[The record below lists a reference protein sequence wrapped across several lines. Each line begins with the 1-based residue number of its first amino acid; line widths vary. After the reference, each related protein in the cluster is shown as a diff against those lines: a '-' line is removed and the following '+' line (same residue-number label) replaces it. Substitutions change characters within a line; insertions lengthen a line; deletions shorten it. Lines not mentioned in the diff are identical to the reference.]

1 MQPPA
6 SRSLDRA
13 PLGLLLSVLLLAAAA
28 AQADPTCPAPPSLTL
43 PRVSSLPAVTT
54 APVEVTTAGA
64 EVTDSGDATLK
75 GPVAVRQGDRTLSS
89 HDATYEAE
97 TATFDA
103 AGSVEYRDPRLH
115 LSGDAATWHTGGG
128 GSFNNAEFEL
138 PARQARGHAASIE
151 FDSDG
156 HLKLTDVDYTA
167 CPVGHRDW
175 FLKAQSIDI
184 DQKAG
189 LGVGRDVELNFKG
202 VPLFY
207 LPVVSFPTSDAR
219 KSGFLFPTIGESSNN
234 GFELAVPYY
243 WNLAP
248 NYDAT
253 LTPGYMSKRGA
264 TFGTEFRFLT
274 SDSRGQF
281 QSDWVPYDASA
292 DRDRSFIRFTEQTD
306 FTSRLRFDT
315 NIAYASDSAYFEDFG
330 VGSESTSVI
339 YLTRAARLTYLDSH
353 WQATGLVEQ
362 WQTIDETVA
371 ATDRPYTRAPQITI
385 RGQFGEGVGPGF
397 DVRGEAV
404 NFTRDTGI
412 QGARYDL
419 EPTASWAFRE
429 PGAFFVSSLG
439 WRATRYAL
447 RDDPGVDDSPAFSAP
462 IAAIDSGLT
471 FERIDGSRLET
482 FEPRALYTYIPY
494 RDQSTVPIFDT
505 GLPDFN
511 LIQLFRSERY
521 VGGDRLGD
529 ANQLAVGATSRLVD
543 AASGSQFLA
552 ATLGEIYYF
561 TPPRVTLPNE
571 PAVVGDTSD
580 VVAQLDVAAYKHWNI
595 DLGEQWDPHAGHAD
609 VSELQLQYRP
619 ANDRVV
625 NVGYRFRRDLLE
637 QLDTS
642 AAWPV
647 ADSWNLYARYVYS
660 LRDRTA
666 TDAFAG
672 FEYRSCCWA
681 LRLVFRHY
689 VSTFTG
695 TRDTSLSLQL
705 ELNGLSSVGQKTGA
719 FLEQSIR
726 GYSATPPQTGL
737 E

>member
-1 MQPPA
+1 M
-6 SRSLDRA
+6 
-13 PLGLLLSVLLLAAAA
+13 LLLAAASA
-28 AQADPTCPAPPSLTL
+28 RADSSCPAPAPAPLTL
-43 PRVSSLPAVTT
+43 PPVSSLAAANA

-64 EVTDSGDATLK
+64 EVTDTGNATLK
-75 GPVAVRQGDRTLSS
+75 GPVNVRQGDRTLSS
-89 HDATYEAE
+89 HDATYDAATE
-97 TATFDA
+97 TFDA
-103 AGSVEYRDPRLH
+103 AGNVEYRDPRVH
-115 LSGDAATWHTGGG
+115 LSGDAATWQTGGG
-128 GSFNNAEFEL
+128 GSFNNAEFDL
-138 PARQARGHAASIE
+138 PARQARGHASSIV
-151 FDSDG
+151 FDPEG
-156 HLKLTDVDYTA
+156 HLVLTGVEYTA

-175 FLKAQSIDI
+175 FLRAQSIDI
-184 DQKAG
+184 DQQAG
-189 LGVGRDVELNFKG
+189 QGVGRDVELNFKG

-219 KSGFLFPTIGESSNN
+219 KSGFLFPTIGDSTNN
-234 GFELAVPYY
+234 GLEVAVPYY

-281 QSDWVPYDASA
+281 DSDWVPYDASA

-306 FTSRLRFDT
+306 FGSRLRFDT
-315 NIAYASDSAYFEDFG
+315 NVAYTSDSAYFEDFG
-330 VGSESTSVI
+330 VGSEATSVI
-339 YLTRAARLTYLDSH
+339 YLTRAARLTYLDSN

-362 WQTIDETVA
+362 WQTIDQTVA
-371 ATDRPYTRAPQITI
+371 LTDRPYTRAPQII
-385 RGQFGEGVGPGF
+385 IHGRWGEDVGPEF

-412 QGARYDL
+412 QGDRYDV
-419 EPTASWAFRE
+419 EPTASWAFRG
-429 PGAFFVSSLG
+429 PGAFLVPSVG

-462 IAAIDSGLT
+462 IASVDGGLT
-471 FERIDGSRLET
+471 FERTDGARLET

-529 ANQLAVGATSRLVD
+529 ANQLAVGATSRVVD
-543 AASGSQFLA
+543 AASGNQLLA

-561 TPPRVTLPNE
+561 TPPKVTLPTE

-580 VVAQLDVAAYKHWNI
+580 VVAQVALAAYKHWNV
-595 DLGEQWDPHAGHAD
+595 DLGEQWDPHAGRSD
-609 VSELQLQYRP
+609 VSELQLQYQP
-619 ANDRVV
+619 AGDRVV
-625 NVGYRFRRDLLE
+625 NFGYRFRRDLLE
-637 QLDTS
+637 QVDAS
-642 AAWPV
+642 SAWPV

-672 FEYRSCCWA
+672 FEYRSCCWG

>member
-1 MQPPA
+1 V
-6 SRSLDRA
+6 
-13 PLGLLLSVLLLAAAA
+13 LLLSVAAAR
-28 AQADPTCPAPPSLTL
+28 ADPKCPAPPSPL
-43 PRVSSLPAVTT
+43 PAVSSLPAAST
-54 APVEVTTAGA
+54 APIEVTTAGA
-64 EVTDSGDATLK
+64 EVTDTGDATLK
-75 GPVAVRQGDRTLSS
+75 GPVAVRQGDRTLAS
-89 HDATYEAE
+89 HDATYDAATE
-97 TATFDA
+97 TFDA

-138 PARQARGHAASIE
+138 PARQARGHAASIV

-156 HLKLTDVDYTA
+156 HLKLTGVDYTA
-167 CPVGHRDW
+167 CPVGRRDW
-175 FLKAQSIDI
+175 FLRAQSIDI

-189 LGVGRDVELNFKG
+189 QGIGRDVELNFKG

-219 KSGFLFPTIGESSNN
+219 KSGFLFPTIGDSSNN
-234 GFELAVPYY
+234 GLELAVPYY

-248 NYDAT
+248 NYDTT
-253 LTPGYMSKRGA
+253 LTPGYMSKRGV
-264 TFGTEFRFLT
+264 TFGTEFRYLT
-274 SDSRGQF
+274 SDSHGQF
-281 QSDWVPYDASA
+281 QSDWVPHDAST

-315 NIAYASDSAYFEDFG
+315 NLAYASDSAYFEDFG

-362 WQTIDETVA
+362 WQTIDQTVA
-371 ATDRPYTRAPQITI
+371 DTDRPYTRAPQITI
-385 RGQFGEGVGPGF
+385 RGRWGEGVGPEF

-404 NFTRDTGI
+404 NFTRAAGI

-419 EPTASWAFRE
+419 EPTASWAFRS

-439 WRATRYAL
+439 YRTTRYAL

-462 IAAIDSGLT
+462 IVAVDSGLT
-471 FERIDGSRLET
+471 FERTDGSRLET

-494 RDQSTVPIFDT
+494 RDQSAIPIFDT
-505 GLPDFN
+505 GLPDFT

-543 AASGSQFLA
+543 AASGSQLLA

-571 PAVVGDTSD
+571 PVVVGDTSD
-580 VVAQLDVAAYKHWNI
+580 VVAQLAVAAYKHWNI
-595 DLGEQWDPHAGHAD
+595 DVGEQWDPHAARSD
-609 VSELQLQYRP
+609 VSELQLQYQP
-619 ANDRVV
+619 ANNRVV
-625 NVGYRFRRDLLE
+625 NLGYRFRRDLLE
-637 QLDTS
+637 QLDLS
-642 AAWPV
+642 SAWPV
-647 ADSWNLYARYVYS
+647 SDSWNLYGRYVYS

-681 LRLVFRHY
+681 LRLVARHY

-726 GYSATPPQTGL
+726 GYSATPPATGIP
-737 E
+737 